1 MEIHASTYISAKLKI
16 RTYMYEP
23 EMQKHTDCRLTDG
36 AQQHRLSLTRHTDH
50 QHNTTQTHTHTH
62 TQTERDDFAEV
73 SLSHNWSFS
82 MHTLVFIIISTILT
96 ILRIKPSVCATVP
109 LRYTHIKHAIL
120 LNVLWNEKLHVCN
133 RQIHQGIFYFIIHNN
148 VSSSEKVN
156 LLLLFTSKSTDIF
169 LSWFRHFDFYFNG
182 LKLKT
187 S

>member
-1 MEIHASTYISAKLKI
+1 MPL
-16 RTYMYEP
+16 
-23 EMQKHTDCRLTDG
+23 HTFLQNWKYVPICTSQRCR
-36 AQQHRLSLTRHTDH
+36 S
-50 QHNTTQTHTHTH
+50 TQTVDWLMELNSTVSLSPDTLTTSTTPHKPTHTH

-82 MHTLVFIIISTILT
+82 MHTLVFIIISTIFM

-133 RQIHQGIFYFIIHNN
+133 KQIHQGIFYFIIHNN

-156 LLLLFTSKSTDIF
+156 LLLCFHIKIHWHISLLIQTFWLLF
-169 LSWFRHFDFYFNG
+169 
-182 LKLKT
+182 
-187 S
+187 